1 MGPDFF
7 FSCGAEWSGW
17 EAAGQGLFSWVWT
30 DGDFLEKGE
39 LFLGIFFGWRLV
51 IGIVIIVI
59 TVEERCGVGVV
70 SEGVHHH
77 PSFFSSKQNR
87 KTVKMYLLV

>member
-1 MGPDFF
+1 M
-7 FSCGAEWSGW
+7 EWSGW

-30 DGDFLEKGE
+30 DGDFWGEGE
-39 LFLGIFFGWRLV
+39 LFWEFFLMV

-77 PSFFSSKQNR
+77 HRPSFFSSKQNR

>member
-1 MGPDFF
+1 MDGKRLGKDCFHGYGPT
-7 FSCGAEWSGW
+7 EI
-17 EAAGQGLFSWVWT
+17 
-30 DGDFLEKGE
+30 FLERGNSFWE
-39 LFLGIFFGWRLV
+39 FFLMV

-77 PSFFSSKQNR
+77 HRPSFFSSKQNR